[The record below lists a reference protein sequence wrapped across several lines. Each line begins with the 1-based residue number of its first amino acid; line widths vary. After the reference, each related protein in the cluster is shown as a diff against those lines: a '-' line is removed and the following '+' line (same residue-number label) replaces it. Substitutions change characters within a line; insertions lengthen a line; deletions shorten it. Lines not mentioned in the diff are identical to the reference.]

1 MTNNAFG
8 LIYTGEANA
17 QLREL
22 TFSRSVA
29 AVPFGGRYRTIDFVL
44 SDIVNSGISNVGLI
58 ANRNYHS
65 LMDHLGS
72 GKEWDLHRKRD
83 GLFILPPF
91 VTKDNT
97 GVYRGTV
104 DAIRSVLGYV
114 RRSAQRY
121 VILTGS
127 HTIYNMTFDD
137 MLRQHIETGADVT
150 IMYSEENV
158 DEFFNK
164 GEQFDDLRLT
174 VDGTGLVTDLAFN
187 PYNSTVR
194 NVGCDAYIMDKTL
207 LEYLI
212 EDAYSHGDS
221 DFMQD
226 VLIKNV
232 SKYRFYGYRYD
243 GYVARLNSLG
253 QFYRH
258 NMRLLEPAVAE
269 DLFNPE
275 HPIYTKV
282 KDEVPARYVGNGRSK
297 NSIAADG
304 CVIEGEVENSIL
316 FRGVHVGKGSVIKNS
331 ILMQSTYIGENC
343 ELNCMVLDKGV
354 VVRNGR
360 VLSGHENYPMILR
373 KGAVV

>member
-29 AVPFGGRYRTIDFVL
+29 AVPFGGRYRAIDFVL
-44 SDIVNSGISNVGLI
+44 SDIVNSGITNVGLI

-91 VTKDNT
+91 NTKENS

-114 RRSAQRY
+114 RRSSQRY

-127 HTIYNMTFDD
+127 HTIYNTTFDD
-137 MLRQHIETGADVT
+137 MLRRHVETGADVT
-150 IMYSEENV
+150 IMYSDENV
-158 DEFFNK
+158 EEFNNK
-164 GEQFDDLRLT
+164 GEQFDDLRLKI
-174 VDGTGLVTDLAFN
+174 DETGLVTDLAFN
-187 PYNSTVR
+187 PYNSPVTH
-194 NVGCDAYIMDKTL
+194 VGCDAYIMEKTL

-232 SKYRFYGYRYD
+232 NKFRFYGYKYD
-243 GYVARLNSLG
+243 GYVARLNSLN

-258 NMRLLEPAVAE
+258 NMNMLNEDVARHM
-269 DLFNPE
+269 FNPA

-282 KDEVPARYVGNGRSK
+282 KDEVPARYVGEGRAF
-297 NSIAADG
+297 NSIIADG
-304 CVIEGEVENSIL
+304 CVIEGEVENSVL
-316 FRGVHVGKGSVIKNS
+316 FRGVHVCKGAKVKNC
-331 ILMQSTYIGENC
+331 ILMQSSYIGKGS

-354 VVRNGR
+354 TVLEGR
-360 VLSGHENYPMILR
+360 VLSGHENYPLILR
-373 KGAVV
+373 KNVVV

>member
-1 MTNNAFG
+1 MNNNAFG

-58 ANRNYHS
+58 AQRNYHS

-114 RRSAQRY
+114 RRSSQRY

-127 HTIYNMTFDD
+127 HTVYNTTFDA
-137 MLRQHIETGADVT
+137 MLRRHIETGADVT
-150 IMYSEENV
+150 IMYS
-158 DEFFNK
+158 DEKLDEMDPN
-164 GEQFDDLRLT
+164 EQFDDLRLT
-174 VDGTGLVTDLAFN
+174 MDETGRVTDLAFN
-187 PYNSTVR
+187 PRNSDVPHI
-194 NVGCDAYIMDKTL
+194 GCDAYIMEKTL

-212 EDAYSHGDS
+212 EDASAHGDS

-226 VLIKNV
+226 VLIKNAQ
-232 SKYRFYGYRYD
+232 KFRFYGWKYD

-253 QFYRH
+253 QFYKH
-258 NMRLLEPAVAE
+258 NMNLLKQR
-269 DLFNPE
+269 
-275 HPIYTKV
+275 ISS
-282 KDEVPARYVGNGRSK
+282 ARSTRSTPR
-297 NSIAADG
+297 SRMRCPQGTSATAARRTA
-304 CVIEGEVENSIL
+304 S
-316 FRGVHVGKGSVIKNS
+316 S
-331 ILMQSTYIGENC
+331 QTA
-343 ELNCMVLDKGV
+343 
-354 VVRNGR
+354 
-360 VLSGHENYPMILR
+360 VLSRAKSKTPSSSAACISAKARRSRTAFSCRRPSSARAASSTTWCSTKAATYSTAGCSPATKAIR
-373 KGAVV
+373 

>member
-1 MTNNAFG
+1 MINNAFG

-29 AVPFGGRYRTIDFVL
+29 AVPFGGRYRAIDFVL
-44 SDIVNSGISNVGLI
+44 SDMVNSGISNVGI
-58 ANRNYHS
+58 ITQRNYHS

-91 VTKDNT
+91 VTKSNT

-114 RRSAQRY
+114 RRSSQKY

-127 HTIYNMTFDD
+127 HTIYNLTFDD
-137 MLRQHIETGADVT
+137 MLKKHIETGADIT
-150 IMYSEENV
+150 IMHTEEHDFDRSE
-158 DEFFNK
+158 
-164 GEQFDDLRLT
+164 QYDDLRLT
-174 VDGTGLVTDLAFN
+174 MDHTGRINDLALN
-187 PYNSTVR
+187 PYMPDSPFM
-194 NVGCDAYIMDKTL
+194 GCDVYIMEKTL
-207 LEYLI
+207 LEYFV
-212 EDAYSHGDS
+212 EDAAAHGEY

-232 SKYRFYGYRYD
+232 KKYNFYGWRYD
-243 GYVARLNSLG
+243 GYVARLNSVSS
-253 QFYRH
+253 FYKH
-258 NMRLLEPAVAE
+258 NMALLNPTVQN

-282 KDEVPARYVGNGRSK
+282 KDEVPARYSGSGRVR
-297 NSIAADG
+297 NSMVADG
-304 CVIEGEVENSIL
+304 CIIEGTVENSIL
-316 FRGVHVGKGSVIKNS
+316 FRGVKVGPGAEIKNC
-331 ILMQSTYIGENC
+331 ILMQASFVGAGSQ
-343 ELNCMVLDKGV
+343 LSHMVLDKGV
-354 VVRNGR
+354 IVLDGR
-360 VLSGHENYPMILR
+360 TLSGHESYPVILR
-373 KGAVV
+373 KGTTV

>member
-29 AVPFGGRYRTIDFVL
+29 AVPFGGRYRAIDFVL

-114 RRSAQRY
+114 RRSSQRY

-127 HTIYNMTFDD
+127 HTIYNTTFDA
-137 MLRQHIETGADVT
+137 MLEQHISTGADVT
-150 IMYSEENV
+150 IMYSDEKI
-158 DEFFNK
+158 DEFDQS
-164 GEQFDDLRLT
+164 EQFDDLRLT
-174 VDGTGLVTDLAFN
+174 MDETGYITDLAFN
-187 PYNSTVR
+187 PRNSTVKHI
-194 NVGCDAYIMDKTL
+194 GCDAYIMEKTL
-207 LEYLI
+207 LEYLV

-226 VLIKNV
+226 VLIKNAP
-232 SKYRFYGYRYD
+232 KFRFYGFKYG

-253 QFYRH
+253 QFYKH
-258 NMRLLEPAVAE
+258 NMRLLDQSVAE
-269 DLFNPE
+269 DLFNPA

-282 KDEVPARYVGNGRSK
+282 KDEVPARYVDDGRAK
-297 NSIAADG
+297 NSIIADG
-304 CVIEGEVENSIL
+304 CIIEGEVENSIL
-316 FRGVHVGKGSVIKNS
+316 FRGVHIGKGAKIKNS
-331 ILMQSTYIGENC
+331 ILMQASYVGQDS
-343 ELNCMVLDKGV
+343 ELNCMVLDKGGTV
-354 VVRNGR
+354 LNGR
-360 VLSGHENYPMILR
+360 LLSGHENYPMILR
-373 KGAVV
+373 KGVVV

>member
-1 MTNNAFG
+1 MNNNAFG

-22 TFSRSVA
+22 TFSRSIA

-44 SDIVNSGISNVGLI
+44 SDIVNSGISNVGII

-91 VTKDNT
+91 VTKDST

-104 DAIRSVLGYV
+104 DAIRGVLGYV
-114 RRSAQRY
+114 RRSSQRY

-127 HTIYNMTFDD
+127 HTIYNTTFKE
-137 MLRQHIETGADVT
+137 MLRRHIETGADMT
-150 IMYSEENV
+150 IMYTEENV
-158 DEFFNK
+158 DEMNQN
-164 GEQFDDLRLT
+164 EQFDDLRLT
-174 VDGTGLVTDLAFN
+174 VDETGLVTDLAFN
-187 PYNSTVR
+187 PRSSTVG
-194 NVGCDAYIMDKTL
+194 NVGCDAYIMEKTL

-232 SKYRFYGYRYD
+232 NKFRFYGWKYD

-253 QFYRH
+253 RFYAH
-258 NMRLLEPAVAE
+258 NMDVLKQDVAE
-269 DLFNPE
+269 DLFNPA

-282 KDEVPARYVGNGRSK
+282 KDEVPARYVGSGRAK
-297 NSIAADG
+297 NCIIADG
-304 CVIEGEVENSIL
+304 CIIEGEVENSVL
-316 FRGVHVGKGSVIKNS
+316 FRGVHIGKGAKVKNS
-331 ILMQSTYIGENC
+331 ILMQATYVGENS
-343 ELNCMVLDKGV
+343 ELNYMVLDKGSAV
-354 VVRNGR
+354 LNGR
-360 VLSGHENYPMILR
+360 LLSGHESYPMILR
-373 KGAVV
+373 KSVIV